1 GRMRQFELDDAL
13 FGRSKDIL
21 ISALQGG
28 KQLTRPALYAVL
40 ERAGI
45 ATGEQRGLHILG
57 RLAHDGLICF
67 GPRTGKQQTF
77 ALLDEWVPEA
87 RHLGRDEALAELA
100 KRYFTGHGPATL
112 HDFMWWSGLTSA
124 DAKAGLDLAKPHLAC
139 EAVDGQMYWFAHDM
153 QAA

>member
-1 GRMRQFELDDAL
+1 HAVEQALADGKIIRTWPMRGTLHFVAPADVRWMLKLLTPRMVARSQGRMRQFELDDAL

-87 RHLGRDEALAELA
+87 RHLGRDEALAEL
-100 KRYFTGHGPATL
+100 
-112 HDFMWWSGLTSA
+112 
-124 DAKAGLDLAKPHLAC
+124 
-139 EAVDGQMYWFAHDM
+139 
-153 QAA
+153 